1 MSDMLEDLILTDS
14 EEKKTRAF
22 AVRLIHSVA

>member
-1 MSDMLEDLILTDS
+1 MLEDLILTDS